1 MLSINNS
8 RVEMGGAKVRD
19 FLKTKSSLFLEW
31 GEGQTHRDCFSQ
43 TDSLFLKDWLVQ
55 A

>member
-19 FLKTKSSLFLEW
+19 FLKIKSNSESL
-31 GEGQTHRDCFSQ
+31 
-43 TDSLFLKDWLVQ
+43 
-55 A
+55 